1 MTLYA
6 YQAVD
11 PAGRSARG
19 TVEAGNDAAARGMV
33 RDLGLLPVQVTAQ
46 PRAGQKAGLSIGGV
60 SLGGLTGRRVPAKS
74 LAAATRQLSTMISSG
89 IRIEEAVRVVG
100 AEHAA
105 QPIGPILMDV
115 ASAIVEGHSLAAAL
129 ERHPRTFPEF
139 YRASIAAGEQSGKL
153 AEVLAHLTD
162 FVAARERTARKIQLA
177 LLYPALLA
185 VVSTLMITL
194 LMIYVVP
201 DIVKVFVSRG
211 AALPFLTRALIVVSG
226 GIQKFGV
233 PFLIVAAIAG
243 VVLNRWL
250 AIPTV
255 ALRFARLRLTTP
267 PLAGFVR
274 QLNAGRFAGS
284 LATLIR
290 SDVPLVEALKASA
303 AVTPNLYV
311 RERALFVAQRVRE
324 GASLRRAMTEADV
337 FPRLLL
343 AVVASGEQSGRL
355 GHGLERAAADLDQE
369 LEGLVAAIVA
379 LVEPAVLLVMGG
391 MVLLM
396 VLAILMPIV
405 NLNNLAGL

>member
-1 MTLYA
+1 MALYA

-11 PAGRSARG
+11 ASGRAMSG
-19 TVEAGNDAAARGMV
+19 TVEAGSDVAARGMV
-33 RDLGLLPVQVTAQ
+33 RDLGLLPTRVTAQ
-46 PRAGQKAGLSIGGV
+46 ARAGGKGGARPSMGLFR
-60 SLGGLTGRRVPAKS
+60 RRVSAKS
-74 LAAATRQLSTMISSG
+74 LAAATRQLSTMISSD
-89 IRIEEAVRVVG
+89 IRIEEAIRVVG
-100 AEHAA
+100 QEHATQA
-105 QPIGPILMDV
+105 IGPVLMDV
-115 ASAIVEGHSLAAAL
+115 AAAIVEGHSLTAAL

-139 YRASIAAGEQSGKL
+139 YRASVAAGEQSGRL
-153 AEVLAHLTD
+153 AEVLAHLTE
-162 FVAARERTARKIQLA
+162 FVANREKTARKIQLA

-185 VVSTLMITL
+185 VVSGLMITL

-201 DIVKVFVSRG
+201 DIVKVFVNRG
-211 AALPFLTRALIVVSG
+211 AELPLLTRGLIAVSSGLQRFGLPLLIVL
-226 GIQKFGV
+226 GV
-233 PFLIVAAIAG
+233 AG
-243 VVLNRWL
+243 LVLNRWL
-250 AIPTV
+250 AVPHV
-255 ALRFARLRLTTP
+255 ALRFARMRLTTP

-284 LATLIR
+284 LATLVR

-311 RERALFVAQRVRE
+311 RERALHVAQRVRE

-355 GHGLERAAADLDQE
+355 GPGLERAAADLEQE

-379 LVEPAVLLVMGG
+379 LVEPMVLLVMGG
-391 MVLLM
+391 LVLLM
-396 VLAILMPIV
+396 VLAILLPIV

>member
-1 MTLYA
+1 MPRYA

-11 PAGRSARG
+11 GDGRPRKG
-19 TVEAGNDAAARGMV
+19 VVEAGNDAMARGLV
-33 RDLGLLPVQVTAQ
+33 RDLGLLPTRITADRVATRG
-46 PRAGQKAGLSIGGV
+46 RAS
-60 SLGGLTGRRVPAKS
+60 GLTLTPWRGRVSAKS
-74 LAAATRQLSTMISSG
+74 LAAATRQMSTMISSG
-89 IRIEEAVRVVG
+89 IRIEEALRIVG
-100 AEHAA
+100 HEHEA
-105 QPIGPILMDV
+105 QPIGAVLLDV
-115 ASAIVEGHSLAAAL
+115 ASAVVEGSSLAGAL
-129 ERHPRTFPEF
+129 ERHPRVFPEF
-139 YRASIAAGEQSGKL
+139 YRASIAAGEQSGRL

-162 FVAARERTARKIQLA
+162 FVARRETTTRKIQLA

-185 VVSTLMITL
+185 VVSSLMITL

-211 AALPFLTRALIVVSG
+211 AELPLLTRALIAISG
-226 GIQKFGV
+226 GLQRFGL
-233 PFLIVAAIAG
+233 PFLVIAALAG
-243 VVLNRWL
+243 FLLSRWL
-250 AIPTV
+250 AQPAV
-255 ALRFARLRLTTP
+255 ARRFARARLTTP

-284 LATLIR
+284 LATLVR

-355 GHGLERAAADLDQE
+355 GPGLERAAADLDQE
-369 LEGLVAAIVA
+369 LEALVAAIVA
-379 LVEPAVLLVMGG
+379 LVEPAVLLIMGG

-396 VLAILMPIV
+396 VLAILLPIV

>member
-1 MTLYA
+1 MARYA

-11 PAGRSARG
+11 DSGRARRG
-19 TVEAGNDAAARGMV
+19 TVEAGSEASARGLV
-33 RDLGLLPVQVTAQ
+33 RDLGLLPVKVN
-46 PRAGQKAGLSIGGV
+46 PVGRAGGSRPGSLRRLTLAGLGIGSV
-60 SLGGLTGRRVPAKS
+60 SARS

-89 IRIEEAVRVVG
+89 IRIEEAVRLVG
-100 AEHAA
+100 VEHAT
-105 QPIGPILMDV
+105 QPIGPILADV
-115 ASAIVEGHSLAAAL
+115 AASIVEGRSLAASL
-129 ERHPRTFPEF
+129 ERHPVTFPEF

-153 AEVLAHLTD
+153 AEVLSHLTD
-162 FVAARERTARKIQLA
+162 FVAARERTARKLQLA

-211 AALPFLTRALIVVSG
+211 AALPFLTRALIAVSG
-226 GIQKFGV
+226 GLQAFGL
-233 PFLIVAAIAG
+233 PGLAIVGLAG
-243 VVLNRWL
+243 LGLSRWL
-250 AIPTV
+250 TV
-255 ALRFARLRLTTP
+255 PSVARRFAQLRLTTP
-267 PLAGFVR
+267 PLGAFVR
-274 QLNAGRFAGS
+274 QLNAGRFAAS
-284 LATLIR
+284 LATLVR
-290 SDVPLVEALKASA
+290 SDVPLVDALKAAA

-311 RERALFVAQRVRE
+311 RERAMLVALRVRE
-324 GASLRRAMTEADV
+324 GASLRNAMTEADV

-369 LEGLVAAIVA
+369 TEALVAAIVA

-391 MVLLM
+391 LVLLM

-405 NLNNLAGL
+405 NLNSLAGL

>member
-60 SLGGLTGRRVPAKS
+60 SLGGLGGRRVPAQS

-226 GIQKFGV
+226 GIQTFGI
-233 PFLIVAAIAG
+233 PFLIGAAIAG

-250 AIPTV
+250 AVPSV
-255 ALRFARLRLTTP
+255 ALRFARMRLTTP

>member
-1 MTLYA
+1 MALYA

-11 PAGRSARG
+11 ASGRAMSG
-19 TVEAGNDAAARGMV
+19 TVEAGSDVAARGMV
-33 RDLGLLPVQVTAQ
+33 RDLGLLPTRVTAQ
-46 PRAGQKAGLSIGGV
+46 ARAGGKGGARPSMGLFR
-60 SLGGLTGRRVPAKS
+60 RRVSAKS
-74 LAAATRQLSTMISSG
+74 LAAATRQLSTMISSD
-89 IRIEEAVRVVG
+89 IRIEEAIRVVG
-100 AEHAA
+100 QEHATQA
-105 QPIGPILMDV
+105 IGPVLMDV
-115 ASAIVEGHSLAAAL
+115 AAAIVEGHSLTAAL

-139 YRASIAAGEQSGKL
+139 YRASVAAGEQSGRL
-153 AEVLAHLTD
+153 AEVLAHLTE
-162 FVAARERTARKIQLA
+162 FVANREKTARKIQLA

-185 VVSTLMITL
+185 VVSGLMITL

-201 DIVKVFVSRG
+201 DIVKVFVNRG
-211 AALPFLTRALIVVSG
+211 AELPLLTRGLIAVSSGLQRFGLPLLIVLGVG
-226 GIQKFGV
+226 GLV
-233 PFLIVAAIAG
+233 H
-243 VVLNRWL
+243 
-250 AIPTV
+250 V
-255 ALRFARLRLTTP
+255 ALRFARMRLTTP

-284 LATLIR
+284 LATLVR

-311 RERALFVAQRVRE
+311 RERALHVAQRVRE

-355 GHGLERAAADLDQE
+355 GPGLERAAADLEQE

-379 LVEPAVLLVMGG
+379 LVEPMVLLVMGG
-391 MVLLM
+391 LVLLM
-396 VLAILMPIV
+396 VLAILLPIV

>member
-11 PAGRSARG
+11 PAGQSARG

-46 PRAGQKAGLSIGGV
+46 PRGGQKAGLSIGGM
-60 SLGGLTGRRVPAKS
+60 SLGTMTGRRVPAKS

-105 QPIGPILMDV
+105 QPIGPILLDV

-162 FVAARERTARKIQLA
+162 FVARREQTARKIQLA

-211 AALPFLTRALIVVSG
+211 AALPFLTRALIVLSG

-250 AIPTV
+250 AIPNV

-267 PLAGFVR
+267 PLAGFVQ

-284 LATLIR
+284 LATLVR

-311 RERALFVAQRVRE
+311 RQRALFVAQRVRE
-324 GASLRRAMTEADV
+324 GSSLRRAMTEAGV